1 MAEKNPKDQPEVGQ
15 APSPFI
21 TLEALGQ
28 LRELFASDLD
38 KARSRDLDNLRR
50 KQALEDVQREK
61 LGSARV
67 VAITSYT
74 AFDDE
79 NPDGRVVKAGD
90 EFDMPRYDLAA
101 FEGKVR
107 LKELDVAPDAGGVK
121 ISAS

>member
-15 APSPFI
+15 APTPTI

-74 AFDDE
+74 VFDDE